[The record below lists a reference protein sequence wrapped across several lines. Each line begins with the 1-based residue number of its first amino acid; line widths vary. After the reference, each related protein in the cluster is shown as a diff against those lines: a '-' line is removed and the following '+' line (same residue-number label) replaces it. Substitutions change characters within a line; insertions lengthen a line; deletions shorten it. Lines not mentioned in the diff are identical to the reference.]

1 MRTVKIRTIIP
12 LIKLGAI
19 ALFMAGD
26 SVLTQTLPLSRNLI
40 SFNSETGEQLLLQ
53 SKAREDFWALSM
65 QYVTQTTQAYCGV
78 ASMVMVLN
86 ALAIPAPIAPEYT
99 PYRIFTQTNF
109 FNNAS
114 TKKVLAPEVVARQG
128 MTLEQ
133 LGQLLASYAVE
144 AKVYHSTDT
153 NLEQFRQLVAQNL
166 SQENNFVLVN
176 YLRRKIGQERGG
188 HISPIAAYNQ
198 QTDRF
203 LILDVSRYK
212 YPPVWVKAA
221 YLWQAIDTEDRVSG
235 KTRGFV
241 LVTRK
246 KSI

>member
-1 MRTVKIRTIIP
+1 MGTVKIRTITP
-12 LIKLGAI
+12 LIKLSAI
-19 ALFMAGD
+19 ALFMTGG
-26 SVLTQTLPLSRNLI
+26 SVLTQTLPLPRNLI
-40 SFNSETGEQLLLQ
+40 SFNSATGEQLLLQ
-53 SKAREDFWALSM
+53 SRAREDFWALST
-65 QYVTQTTQAYCGV
+65 QYVTQNTQAYCGV

-86 ALAIPAPIAPEYT
+86 ALSVPAPVAPEYT
-99 PYRIFTQTNF
+99 PYRVFTQANF
-109 FNNAS
+109 FNNAQ
-114 TKKVLAPEVVARQG
+114 TRKILAPEVVARQG
-128 MTLEQ
+128 ITLEQ
-133 LGQLLASYAVE
+133 LGKLLASYAVE

-166 SQENNFVLVN
+166 NQENNFVLVN

-212 YPPVWVKAA
+212 YPPVWVKAID
-221 YLWQAIDTEDRVSG
+221 LWQAMDTKDMVSG

-241 LVTRK
+241 LVSRK
-246 KSI
+246 AIE

>member
-1 MRTVKIRTIIP
+1 MTIKIRTITP

-19 ALFMAGD
+19 ALFVAGD
-26 SVLTQTLPLSRNLI
+26 SVLTQTLPLPNNLI
-40 SFNSETGEQLLLQ
+40 SFNSEMGEQLLLQ
-53 SKAREDFWALSM
+53 SKAREDFWDLST
-65 QYVTQTTQAYCGV
+65 QYVTQNTQAYCGV
-78 ASMVMVLN
+78 ASIVMVLN
-86 ALAIPAPIAPEYT
+86 ALSIPAPIAPEYT
-99 PYRIFTQTNF
+99 PYRVFTQANF

-133 LGQLLASYAVE
+133 LGQLLASYGVE
-144 AKVYHSTDT
+144 AKVYHSTNT

-166 SQENNFVLVN
+166 RQENNFVLVN

-188 HISPIAAYNQ
+188 HISPLAAYNQ

-221 YLWQAIDTEDRVSG
+221 DLWQAMDTEDRVSG

-241 LVTRK
+241 LVSQK
-246 KSI
+246 VKS

>member
-1 MRTVKIRTIIP
+1 MTIKIRTITP

-19 ALFMAGD
+19 ALFVAGD
-26 SVLTQTLPLSRNLI
+26 SVLTQTLPLPNNLI

-53 SKAREDFWALSM
+53 SKAREDFWDLST
-65 QYVTQTTQAYCGV
+65 QYVTQNTQSYCGV
-78 ASMVMVLN
+78 ASIVMVLN
-86 ALAIPAPIAPEYT
+86 ALSIPAPIAPEYT
-99 PYRIFTQTNF
+99 PYRVFTQANF

-133 LGQLLASYAVE
+133 LGQLLASYGVE
-144 AKVYHSTDT
+144 AKVYHSNNT

-166 SQENNFVLVN
+166 RQENNFVLVN

-212 YPPVWVKAA
+212 YPPVWVKATD
-221 YLWQAIDTEDRVSG
+221 LWQAMDTTDRVSG

-241 LVTRK
+241 LVNK
-246 KSI
+246 KVKS

>member
-1 MRTVKIRTIIP
+1 MTIKIRTITP

-19 ALFMAGD
+19 ALFVAGD
-26 SVLTQTLPLSRNLI
+26 SVLTQTLPLPNNLI
-40 SFNSETGEQLLLQ
+40 SFNSEMGEQLLLQ
-53 SKAREDFWALSM
+53 SKAREDFWDLST
-65 QYVTQTTQAYCGV
+65 QYVTQNTQSYCGV
-78 ASMVMVLN
+78 ASIVMVLN
-86 ALAIPAPIAPEYT
+86 ALSIPAPIAPEYT
-99 PYRIFTQTNF
+99 PYRVFTQANF

-133 LGQLLASYAVE
+133 LGQLLASYGVE
-144 AKVYHSTDT
+144 AKVYHSTNT
-153 NLEQFRQLVAQNL
+153 NIEQFRQLVIQNL
-166 SQENNFVLVN
+166 RQENNFVLAN

-188 HISPIAAYNQ
+188 HISPLAAYNQ

-221 YLWQAIDTEDRVSG
+221 DLWQAMDTEDRVSG

-241 LVTRK
+241 LVSQK
-246 KSI
+246 VKS

>member
-1 MRTVKIRTIIP
+1 
-12 LIKLGAI
+12 
-19 ALFMAGD
+19 MAGD
-26 SVLTQTLPLSRNLI
+26 SVLTQTLPLPNNLI

-53 SKAREDFWALSM
+53 SKAREDFWALST
-65 QYVTQTTQAYCGV
+65 QYVTQNTQAYCGV
-78 ASMVMVLN
+78 ASIVMVLN
-86 ALAIPAPIAPEYT
+86 ALSIPAPIAPEYT
-99 PYRIFTQTNF
+99 PYRVFTQANF
-109 FNNAS
+109 FNNAQ
-114 TKKVLAPEVVARQG
+114 TRKILTPEVVAHQG
-128 MTLEQ
+128 MTLAQ

-166 SQENNFVLVN
+166 RQENNFVLVN

-212 YPPVWVKAA
+212 YPPVWVKATD
-221 YLWQAIDTEDRVSG
+221 LWQAMDTTDRVSG

-241 LVTRK
+241 LVSK
-246 KSI
+246 KVKS